1 MSLAP
6 ADAWSRLLLI
16 DLDRQLAVATAA
28 GLPVDPLAMSVAH
41 MLHGVELA
49 RHATGIP
56 APLLAEW
63 LSMLA
68 ACVERDQKILPI
80 LVWQDDVETDDAA
93 GHA

>member
-41 MLHGVELA
+41 VLHGVELA
-49 RHATGIP
+49 RHAAGIP
-56 APLLAEW
+56 PSLLAEW

-68 ACVERDQKILPI
+68 ETVERDRKILPI
-80 LVWQDDVETDDAA
+80 LVWQDDAETDDAA